1 MRATGALSGRRRR
14 VAAGLLSACLVLAAC
29 SPQRPHRPA
38 GPKRSAAAA
47 ATAGPAASAPPSASA
62 SASASAPTP
71 DVSRYYRQRLHW
83 RPCREAASFQCT
95 SVRVPLDYAR
105 PEAGDIRLA
114 VVRHRATGPRAARI
128 GSLLLNPGGPGVS
141 AVDDLLSFA
150 DGFSP
155 AMRAAYDLIGV
166 DPRGVGRSAP
176 VDCGTGAPPSV
187 PAAEGAAGPTAEGKA
202 GEPESG
208 FALIADACARR
219 VGRLL
224 PHVGTLDAARDMDV
238 TRALLGDDRLG
249 FLGYSYG
256 SYLGATY
263 AELFPSRVGR
273 MVLDGAVD
281 PGMDAFRATL
291 GMARGYQV
299 AWDAFAADCVARPG
313 CPVGHS
319 LRDAGR
325 ILDGLVAEL
334 DEAAREGDGRGVSAT
349 GDDLLTAVTSAL
361 AAPAWGGLRSLLR
374 EVRAGDAATWRRLLG
389 TDDAGGPGEQSLA
402 AINCLSSAL
411 GPRSTA
417 AQTRAAVPEFR
428 RAAPQFGAYYAG
440 FLPMCAH
447 WPARPT
453 QVPHPITARG
463 APPILVVGTTRDP
476 ATPYDQARALAT
488 QLSSGRLLT
497 WDGDGHTAYQQGS
510 RCVDTAVD
518 DYFLHGRLP
527 PDGTVC
533 R

>member
-1 MRATGALSGRRRR
+1 MRATGVLSGRHGRI
-14 VAAGLLSACLVLAAC
+14 AAGLLSACLVLTAC

-38 GPKRSAAAA
+38 GAERSATATAPVGSAASAAASVAASAAAA
-47 ATAGPAASAPPSASA
+47 
-62 SASASAPTP
+62 P
-71 DVSRYYRQRLHW
+71 DVSRYYRQRLDW
-83 RPCREAASFQCT
+83 RPCREAASFRCT
-95 SVRVPLDYAR
+95 SVTVPLDYTR

-114 VVRHRATGPRAARI
+114 VVRHRATGPRAARL

-155 AMRAAYDLIGV
+155 AMRAAYDLVGV

-176 VDCGTGAPPSV
+176 VDCGTGASL
-187 PAAEGAAGPTAEGKA
+187 PAPETEEEAVG
-202 GEPESG
+202 PESG
-208 FALIADACARR
+208 FALIAGACARS

-224 PHVGTLDAARDMDV
+224 PHVGTPDAARDMDV
-238 TRALLGDDRLG
+238 VRTLLGDDRLG
-249 FLGYSYG
+249 FLGFSYG

-299 AWDAFAADCVARPG
+299 AWDAFAADCVSRPG
-313 CPVGHS
+313 CPVGRS

-325 ILDGLVAEL
+325 VLDGLVAEV
-334 DEAAREGDGRGVSAT
+334 DEASREGYDRGVPAT

-374 EVRAGDAATWRRLLG
+374 KVRAGDAATRRLLLG
-389 TDDAGGPGEQSLA
+389 TDDVGGPGEQSLA
-402 AINCLSSAL
+402 AVNCLSSAL
-411 GPRSTA
+411 GPRSTD
-417 AQTRAAVPEFR
+417 AQTRAAMPEFR
-428 RAAPQFGAYYAG
+428 RAAPQFGAYYTS

-453 QVPHPITARG
+453 QVPHRITARG
-463 APPILVVGTTRDP
+463 APPILVIGTTRDP
-476 ATPYDQARALAT
+476 ATPYDQARALAR

-497 WDGDGHTAYQQGS
+497 RDGDGHTAYQQGS

-527 PDGTVC
+527 PDGTIC

>member
-1 MRATGALSGRRRR
+1 MAAVQAARPLSGRGRRI
-14 VAAGLLSACLVLAAC
+14 AGGLLSACLVLAAC
-29 SPQRPHRPA
+29 SPQRAHRTA
-38 GPKRSAAAA
+38 GAKRSAAASA
-47 ATAGPAASAPPSASA
+47 AAPATPVASAASAAASA
-62 SASASAPTP
+62 ASSAASSAPP
-71 DVSRYYRQRLHW
+71 DVSRYYRQRLDW
-83 RPCREAASFQCT
+83 QPCREGASFQCT
-95 SVRVPLDYAR
+95 TVTVPLDYAH
-105 PEAGDIRLA
+105 PQAGDIRLA

-141 AVDDLLSFA
+141 AVDDVLSFA

-155 AMRAAYDLIGV
+155 AMRAAYDLVGV

-176 VDCGTGAPPSV
+176 VDCGTGPSV
-187 PAAEGAAGPTAEGKA
+187 PGAAA
-202 GEPESG
+202 GDPEPG
-208 FALIADACARR
+208 LALVADACARR
-219 VGRLL
+219 AGRLL
-224 PHVGTLDAARDMDV
+224 PHVGTPDAARDMDV
-238 TRALLGDDRLG
+238 VRALLGDDRLG

-273 MVLDGAVD
+273 MVLDGAID
-281 PGMDAFRATL
+281 PDMGAYRATL

-299 AWDAFAADCVARPG
+299 AWEAFAADCVTRPG

-319 LRDAGR
+319 VKDAGR
-325 ILDGLVAEL
+325 ILDGLVAGL
-334 DEAAREGDGRGVSAT
+334 DKASGSAGGHGVSPT

-361 AAPAWGGLRSLLR
+361 AAPAWGALRNLLR
-374 EVRAGDAATWRRLLG
+374 EVAAGDAAAWRPLPG
-389 TDDAGGPGEQSLA
+389 TEDDGGPGEQSLA

-417 AQTRAAVPEFR
+417 AQTLAAVPEFR

-440 FLPMCAH
+440 FLPMCAD
-447 WPARPT
+447 WPTRPT
-453 QVPHPITARG
+453 QVPHRISARG

-476 ATPYDQARALAT
+476 ATPYEQARALAA

-510 RCVDTAVD
+510 ACVDTAVD
-518 DYFLHGRLP
+518 GYFLHGRLP

-533 R
+533 G

>member
-1 MRATGALSGRRRR
+1 MAAVRAAGALSGRSWR
-14 VAAGLLSACLVLAAC
+14 VAAGLLCGCLLLTAC
-29 SPQRPHRPA
+29 SSPHPRQPA
-38 GPKRSAAAA
+38 GAKRSATPVAPAVSGTAASASA
-47 ATAGPAASAPPSASA
+47 APSEAASAPD
-62 SASASAPTP
+62 T
-71 DVSRYYRQRLHW
+71 SRYYRQRPTW
-83 RPCREAASFQCT
+83 RPCREAASFACA
-95 SVRVPLDYAR
+95 SVTVPLDYSR

-114 VVRHRATGPRAARI
+114 VVRRPATGPRAGRI
-128 GSLLLNPGGPGVS
+128 GSLLFNPGGPGVS

-150 DGFSP
+150 DAFSP
-155 AMRAAYDLIGV
+155 ALRAAYDLVGV

-176 VDCGTGAPPSV
+176 VDCGSGTSPPG
-187 PAAEGAAGPTAEGKA
+187 PAAGRDGEAGAGATD
-202 GEPESG
+202 PESG
-208 FALIADACARR
+208 FALVADACAHSA
-219 VGRLL
+219 GRLL
-224 PHVGTLDAARDMDV
+224 PHVGTQDAARDMDV
-238 TRALLGDDRLG
+238 VRALLGDDRLR

-273 MVLDGAVD
+273 MVLDGAID

-291 GMARGYQV
+291 GMARGYQA
-299 AWDAFAADCVARPG
+299 AWDAFAADCVTRPG

-319 LRDAGR
+319 VRDAGR
-325 ILDGLVAEL
+325 TLDGLVAEL
-334 DEAAREGDGRGVSAT
+334 DEASNAGGDLGRPAT

-361 AAPAWGGLRSLLR
+361 AAPAWSGLRNLLR
-374 EVRAGDAATWRRLLG
+374 EVAAGDAATRRRLLG
-389 TDDAGGPGEQSLA
+389 TADGAGPGDQSLA

-417 AQTRAAVPEFR
+417 AQTRAAMVEFR

-453 QVPHPITARG
+453 QVPHRITARG

-476 ATPYDQARALAT
+476 ATPYEQARSLAA

-510 RCVDTAVD
+510 ACVDTAVD

-527 PDGTVC
+527 SAGAVC

>member
-1 MRATGALSGRRRR
+1 MRATGVLSGRRGR
-14 VAAGLLSACLVLAAC
+14 VAAGLLSAWLVLTAC

-38 GPKRSAAAA
+38 GAKRSAAAA
-47 ATAGPAASAPPSASA
+47 ATAPTPVGSAASAAASVAASA
-62 SASASAPTP
+62 SAAAP
-71 DVSRYYRQRLHW
+71 DVSRYYRQRLDW
-83 RPCREAASFQCT
+83 RPCREAASFRCT
-95 SVRVPLDYAR
+95 SVTVPLDYTR
-105 PEAGDIRLA
+105 PERGDIRLA
-114 VVRHRATGPRAARI
+114 VVRHPATGPRAARL

-141 AVDDLLSFA
+141 AVDDVLSFA

-155 AMRAAYDLIGV
+155 ALRAAYDLVGV
-166 DPRGVGRSAP
+166 DPRGVGRSDP
-176 VDCGTGAPPSV
+176 VDCGTGTS
-187 PAAEGAAGPTAEGKA
+187 PAALEAEEDAVGPG
-202 GEPESG
+202 SG
-208 FALIADACARR
+208 YALIAGACARSA
-219 VGRLL
+219 GRLL
-224 PHVGTLDAARDMDV
+224 PHVGTPDAARDMDV
-238 TRALLGDDRLG
+238 VRALLGDNRLG

-299 AWDAFAADCVARPG
+299 AWEAFAADCVPRPG
-313 CPVGHS
+313 CPVGGS

-325 ILDGLVAEL
+325 VLDDLVAEL
-334 DEAAREGDGRGVSAT
+334 DEASREGDGRGVPAT

-361 AAPAWGGLRSLLR
+361 ATAAWGGLRSLLR
-374 EVRAGDAATWRRLLG
+374 EVQAGDAATRRLLLG

-411 GPRSTA
+411 GPRSTD

-453 QVPHPITARG
+453 QVPHRVSARG

-476 ATPYDQARALAT
+476 ATPYDQARALAR

-527 PDGTVC
+527 ADGTVC

>member
-1 MRATGALSGRRRR
+1 MT
-14 VAAGLLSACLVLAAC
+14 
-29 SPQRPHRPA
+29 
-38 GPKRSAAAA
+38 
-47 ATAGPAASAPPSASA
+47 
-62 SASASAPTP
+62 
-71 DVSRYYRQRLHW
+71 
-83 RPCREAASFQCT
+83 
-95 SVRVPLDYAR
+95 VPLDYAR

-114 VVRHRATGPRAARI
+114 VVRRQATGPRSGRI
-128 GSLLLNPGGPGVS
+128 GSLLFNPGGPGVS
-141 AVDDLLSFA
+141 AVDDLFSFA
-150 DGFSP
+150 DAFSP
-155 AMRAAYDLIGV
+155 ILRAAYDLVGV

-176 VDCGTGAPPSV
+176 VDCGSGTSLPGAV
-187 PAAEGAAGPTAEGKA
+187 AGRDAEAEAGATDPG
-202 GEPESG
+202 SG
-208 FALIADACARR
+208 FARVADACAHSA
-219 VGRLL
+219 GRLL
-224 PHVGTLDAARDMDV
+224 PHVGTPDAARDMDV
-238 TRALLGDDRLG
+238 VRAVLGDDRLR

-273 MVLDGAVD
+273 MVLDGAID

-291 GMARGYQV
+291 GMARGYQA

-319 LRDAGR
+319 VRDAGR

-334 DEAAREGDGRGVSAT
+334 DEASKAGGDLGLPAT

-361 AAPAWGGLRSLLR
+361 AAPAWGELRNLLR
-374 EVRAGDAATWRRLLG
+374 QVAAGDAATRRLLLG
-389 TDDAGGPGEQSLA
+389 TADSALPGEQSLVA
-402 AINCLSSAL
+402 VNCLSSAL

-417 AQTRAAVPEFR
+417 AQTRAAMAEFH

-453 QVPHPITARG
+453 QVPHRITARG
-463 APPILVVGTTRDP
+463 APPILVIGTTRDP
-476 ATPYDQARALAT
+476 ATPYEQARSLAS
-488 QLSSGRLLT
+488 QLDSGRLLT
-497 WDGDGHTAYQQGS
+497 WDGVGHTAYRQGS
-510 RCVDTAVD
+510 ACVDTAVD

-527 PDGTVC
+527 ADGTVC